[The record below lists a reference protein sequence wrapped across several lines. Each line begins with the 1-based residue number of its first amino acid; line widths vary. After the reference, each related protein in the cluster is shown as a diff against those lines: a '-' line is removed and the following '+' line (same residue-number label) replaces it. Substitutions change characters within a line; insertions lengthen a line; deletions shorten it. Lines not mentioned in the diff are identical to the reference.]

1 MRDGTEKPYYG
12 FNAVRYIALSLSGVG
27 IIVIA
32 SAAVFTV
39 FTYPIWAVILCWFL
53 GALFLITG
61 ILWHLL
67 MGFAVNPRK
76 VELLQRDFLQ
86 RLERLWNGKG
96 KVLDIGTGSGRTAV
110 EIAKHF
116 PEAQVVGM
124 DLWSK
129 NWRFFGVSRAQAETN
144 ARIENVSNRCVFQHG
159 SALDMPFEND
169 EFQLVVSSFVFHE
182 IGIRDR
188 TELFR
193 EAIRV
198 LSPGCMFMIVD
209 VFNSLDK
216 AYKAE
221 NISQLLK
228 KIEGLGA
235 ENVEHTSM
243 KEAGVRLGGLAHV
256 WRIGYISG
264 RKSTKP

>member
-96 KVLDIGTGSGRTAV
+96 KVLDIGTGQAQDPFGQGRLDPA
-110 EIAKHF
+110 APPF
-116 PEAQVVGM
+116 ADVGQPLGFRGQGRM
-124 DLWSK
+124 L
-129 NWRFFGVSRAQAETN
+129 
-144 ARIENVSNRCVFQHG
+144 
-159 SALDMPFEND
+159 
-169 EFQLVVSSFVFHE
+169 
-182 IGIRDR
+182 
-188 TELFR
+188 LF
-193 EAIRV
+193 
-198 LSPGCMFMIVD
+198 L
-209 VFNSLDK
+209 
-216 AYKAE
+216 
-221 NISQLLK
+221 
-228 KIEGLGA
+228 
-235 ENVEHTSM
+235 
-243 KEAGVRLGGLAHV
+243 
-256 WRIGYISG
+256 
-264 RKSTKP
+264 